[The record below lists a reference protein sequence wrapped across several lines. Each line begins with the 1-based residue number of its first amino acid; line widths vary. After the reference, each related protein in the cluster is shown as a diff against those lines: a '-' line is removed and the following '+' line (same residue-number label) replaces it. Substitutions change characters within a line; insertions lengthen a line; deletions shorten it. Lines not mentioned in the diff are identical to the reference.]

1 MLQRMSQDL
10 TLRIA
15 QSADVGALDRLFQ
28 RSYARLLMPDYP
40 PSVMV
45 TAIPVIARAQP
56 ALVGSGL
63 FYVVEDA
70 DGIVGAGGWS
80 LQPPG
85 GMQGQ
90 RGTGH
95 VRHVATDPDA
105 VRRGVGRMLMEH
117 IALVAKASGMMELAC
132 HSTLTAVPFYESMGF
147 EQLGGISIPLAGGI
161 IFPAVR
167 MRRLL

>member
-1 MLQRMSQDL
+1 MTQDL
-10 TLRIA
+10 TLRVA
-15 QSADVGALDRLFQ
+15 QTADIGALDRLFQ
-28 RSYARLLMPDYP
+28 RSYARLLAPDYP
-40 PSVMV
+40 PSVLV

-63 FYVVEDA
+63 FYVVEGA
-70 DGIVGAGGWS
+70 EGILGAGGWS

-85 GMQGQ
+85 GRPGQ

-105 VRRGVGRMLMEH
+105 VRRGVGRMLLEH
-117 IALVAKASGMMELAC
+117 IMLVARASGMMALDC
-132 HSTLTAVPFYESMGF
+132 QSTRTAVPFYQSMGF
-147 EQLGGISIPLAGGI
+147 DALGEITVPLPGAQD
-161 IFPAVR
+161 FPAVR